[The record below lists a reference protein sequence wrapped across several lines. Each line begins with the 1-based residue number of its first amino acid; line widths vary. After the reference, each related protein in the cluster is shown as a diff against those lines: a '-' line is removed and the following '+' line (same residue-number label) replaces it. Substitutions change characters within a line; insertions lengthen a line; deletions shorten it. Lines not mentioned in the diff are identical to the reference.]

1 MHQRRL
7 GCQIYNHKRWLWK
20 ERGRGTLHDPFQG
33 LSQRRKRSNERVW
46 GVRGARSPP
55 RTPCARAE
63 PEFCQGFLLRRRVPP
78 PPRALACC
86 SHCRMISSNAC
97 LCSRSRRLSSSA
109 MWRFQRGKSAARR
122 PDDMSNAAPAPQG
135 GRSAPTLRTAGCS
148 VLQGASQQKP
158 ASGTSP
164 LHTGHP

>member
-20 ERGRGTLHDPFQG
+20 ERGRGALHDPFQG

-46 GVRGARSPP
+46 GVQGPRRGRHARGQSS
-55 RTPCARAE
+55 ARGSCCGAA
-63 PEFCQGFLLRRRVPP
+63 FHS

-122 PDDMSNAAPAPQG
+122 PDDMPNAAPAPQG